1 MSFIYL
7 AGPYSHPD
15 PTVRQRRFEQLNM
28 YAARLMEAGIPVFSP
43 ISHSHPIADHMVDD
57 RGHDFWMAMDLP
69 LLRLASGLLVLTLEG
84 WEESRGVASEIDE
97 ARFYSVPYA
106 HASPTAQTL
115 PLQWCRERLA

>member
-15 PTVRQRRFEQLNM
+15 PTVRQRRFEQLNR
-28 YAARLMEAGIPVFSP
+28 YAARLMEAGIPMFSP
-43 ISHSHPIADHMVDD
+43 ISHSHPIADHMVED

-69 LLRLASGLLVLTLEG
+69 ILRHAAGLLVLTLEG
-84 WEESRGVASEIDE
+84 WQESRGVGDE
-97 ARFYSVPYA
+97 FTFAVDHGIPYA